1 MIPERMIFNG
11 SPLMV
16 KAERLSTGSPDVVY
30 RFRVEYLGED
40 YVSQIEL
47 DERGLASEDGTA
59 YFRAR

>member
-1 MIPERMIFNG
+1 
-11 SPLMV
+11 MV